1 MRDEV
6 PEGGSMTFEQTAANI
21 LVKVGS
27 EKATQLAILAKL
39 TNAET
44 KATFEASA
52 VQVLDDIARMVD
64 GWTFDPPPGPGVPE
78 AKVSSA
84 LALLNTSVTF
94 REKLEKSIAKNGW
107 NVQTRTL

>member
-1 MRDEV
+1 
-6 PEGGSMTFEQTAANI
+6 MTFQETAANI
-21 LVKVGS
+21 LAKVEA
-27 EKATQLAILAKL
+27 EKASQLAILGKL

-52 VQVLDDIARMVD
+52 LQLLEDITQMVD

-107 NVQTRTL
+107 NLQTRTL